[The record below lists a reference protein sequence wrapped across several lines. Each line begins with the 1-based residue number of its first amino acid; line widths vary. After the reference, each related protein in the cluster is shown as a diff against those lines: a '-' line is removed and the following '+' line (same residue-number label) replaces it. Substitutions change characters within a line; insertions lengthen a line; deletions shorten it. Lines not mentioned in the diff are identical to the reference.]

1 MLINYNKIKKFNINQ
16 YTSIVVTDI
25 FTYYFRSF
33 KLLCTYLL
41 SPSNEL
47 FYEVVVVEVGRVWLE
62 LPSPIILLNQ
72 IQAVLGN
79 PIQLE
84 L

>member
-1 MLINYNKIKKFNINQ
+1 MGMKP
-16 YTSIVVTDI
+16 
-25 FTYYFRSF
+25 
-33 KLLCTYLL
+33 KLCVHVSMT
-41 SPSNEL
+41 NDRQ
-47 FYEVVVVEVGRVWLE
+47 VAGGVEVGRVWLE

-79 PIQLE
+79 RIQLG

>member
-41 SPSNEL
+41 SLSNEL
-47 FYEVVVVEVGRVWLE
+47 FYEEVVVEVGRVWLE

-72 IQAVLGN
+72 IQTVLGN

>member
-1 MLINYNKIKKFNINQ
+1 MCGTGDMFCFGLMNNANLITDMLDNQDSYNVI
-16 YTSIVVTDI
+16 S
-25 FTYYFRSF
+25 
-33 KLLCTYLL
+33 
-41 SPSNEL
+41 
-47 FYEVVVVEVGRVWLE
+47 VEVGRVWLE

-79 PIQLE
+79 LIQLG